1 MLPTSSPT
9 KLWAHPRCLNGS
21 AALRA
26 AMCKNSFRA
35 PLTTNQPVSLQ
46 TLLQAFHSNSI
57 REPRTAP
64 SVRWGNEPI
73 PFRIRKTGAKP
84 LVVGILKKANPCEP
98 LSRVAMPACF
108 LFSSPWLQSPPPNFH
123 CIWFFNSYK
132 WSFNWPPW
140 EEVNQWVIEYDWR
153 SNESYPSSFSN
164 QGQLATNAM
173 SKWIHN
179 KFRLQKRKVNL
190 TCLKSTQSFKSLTHY
205 SSNWFDVVILI
216 DNNFKSPLELM
227 SNSDERK
234 YKIFLCPALLS
245 WQWQPVER
253 WNEEI
258 RTMKPLIVVSVDLKV
273 KDITAQRERPL

>member
-123 CIWFFNSYK
+123 CIWFFNSCK

-153 SNESYPSSFSN
+153 SMSHIRLLFQTKASWQLTRWANESTTNLGYRKEKSISPVWKVHNHSRVSRIT
-164 QGQLATNAM
+164 LAT
-173 SKWIHN
+173 
-179 KFRLQKRKVNL
+179 
-190 TCLKSTQSFKSLTHY
+190 
-205 SSNWFDVVILI
+205 D
-216 DNNFKSPLELM
+216 LM
-227 SNSDERK
+227 
-234 YKIFLCPALLS
+234 
-245 WQWQPVER
+245 W
-253 WNEEI
+253 
-258 RTMKPLIVVSVDLKV
+258 
-273 KDITAQRERPL
+273 